1 MASEN
6 EYTNN
11 LFFEMPDKN
20 NNENENEIDN
30 EKLSIALFQ
39 LINAEL
45 HDMLLNNEGSK
56 SDDETDGP
64 IQFIQNIIENVKR
77 DFEVVVEN
85 GERKTFLHVFTKIF
99 ATLLSVKA
107 DNIEEIINLI
117 KMSLST
123 VIKSWSE
130 QNQFLKE

>member
-64 IQFIQNIIENVKR
+64 IQFIQNIIENVQR

-85 GERKTFLHVFTKIF
+85 GERKTFLHVLTKIF

-117 KMSLST
+117 KISLST